1 MLLVSVLWIASWT
14 NRRTQKALSN
24 RSAAAQL
31 RRSASHLYKIA
42 RTAKIYSLHDAI
54 VRVLLQETARVLKR
68 AIKLDPEHVATHE
81 ALRNCGEMR
90 AAFDAAVHE
99 SNTDQQ
105 VMYPASELLLL
116 EAQMHL
122 TEISRLLG
130 SLEKR
135 GLVSSELRHAITTT
149 LRYAQRSLELRLN
162 LRQVTL
168 KLRAEHSTD
177 VDPQSLNNYVQT
189 HYVY

>member
-90 AAFDAAVHE
+90 AAFDA
-99 SNTDQQ
+99 
-105 VMYPASELLLL
+105 
-116 EAQMHL
+116 
-122 TEISRLLG
+122 
-130 SLEKR
+130 
-135 GLVSSELRHAITTT
+135 
-149 LRYAQRSLELRLN
+149 